1 MFDVWPGD
9 QLKTFNSSNLASQ
22 TASAAESAANA
33 AKLAE
38 EMWWVIDTL
47 MVIGASLIFE
57 IGKWLVL
64 VVILVHFE
72 YCTISSA
79 VLLSRWRT

>member
-1 MFDVWPGD
+1 MSQKDLIQEVQTHPFSLFTYFSGRSFQLLPCKYDFLLTVVAMLDVWPGD

-38 EMWWVIDTL
+38 EMW
-47 MVIGASLIFE
+47 
-57 IGKWLVL
+57 
-64 VVILVHFE
+64 
-72 YCTISSA
+72 
-79 VLLSRWRT
+79 